1 MEVISKKLQEKGFVI
16 PDFKKSNFQ
25 VMNDIVE
32 GKNSQFTGDRE
43 NKILIVVDGFGSN
56 LLNELQSKSN
66 KAKETLASASLD
78 TITTVFPSATLCV
91 MSSLFSGMLP
101 SEHGIIGD
109 IQPVSPFGLMDIM
122 FLSELFDSKKVAGV
136 EYSMIYPKNYNL
148 QKMQVKK
155 WIGVFPKS
163 IRQFPSGK
171 QIVEDL
177 HGVEYSTIE
186 DLREVMRSII
196 RGDSHSNMLVY
207 YGDLDHIEHMHGYMS
222 EESIA
227 EANRVVELLGSIY
240 HLARDK
246 DYNIVVTADHGH
258 VIVKD
263 SEFEA
268 FDSSDKLAKL
278 LKQPPWGNAR
288 TMFLESKDGEEE
300 RVEEVFEEEFG
311 DYGEIF
317 KSEKM
322 LAGGIFGPAKPQK
335 EKRKNFGTH
344 IAIGKGNYSI
354 NYSERGKYEPWF
366 GRSAGQ
372 IGTHGGMSADEMYI
386 PLVIF

>member
-56 LLNELQSKSN
+56 LLNELQSK
-66 KAKETLASASLD
+66 
-78 TITTVFPSATLCV
+78 
-91 MSSLFSGMLP
+91 
-101 SEHGIIGD
+101 
-109 IQPVSPFGLMDIM
+109 
-122 FLSELFDSKKVAGV
+122 
-136 EYSMIYPKNYNL
+136 
-148 QKMQVKK
+148 
-155 WIGVFPKS
+155 
-163 IRQFPSGK
+163 QFPSGK

-263 SEFEA
+263 CKA
-268 FDSSDKLAKL
+268 A
-278 LKQPPWGNAR
+278 
-288 TMFLESKDGEEE
+288 
-300 RVEEVFEEEFG
+300 
-311 DYGEIF
+311 
-317 KSEKM
+317 
-322 LAGGIFGPAKPQK
+322 
-335 EKRKNFGTH
+335 
-344 IAIGKGNYSI
+344 
-354 NYSERGKYEPWF
+354 
-366 GRSAGQ
+366 
-372 IGTHGGMSADEMYI
+372 
-386 PLVIF
+386 